1 MIVGRRNMM
10 NMFGMCMGSM
20 CMRRCANS
28 VVCFPASVL

>member
-20 CMRRCANS
+20 CMCLCANFHKMLS
-28 VVCFPASVL
+28 R